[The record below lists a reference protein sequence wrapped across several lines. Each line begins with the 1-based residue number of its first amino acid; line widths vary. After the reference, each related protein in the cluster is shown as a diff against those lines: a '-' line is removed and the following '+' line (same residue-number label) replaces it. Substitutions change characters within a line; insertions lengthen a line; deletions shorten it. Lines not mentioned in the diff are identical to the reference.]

1 MNVNIFRKSSQG
13 LNLTPAERSFL
24 RLLEGLLAAALVAA
38 LPVVA
43 DALSHGAVNWSDVG
57 RAALAAAATAVLL
70 ALIKWAKAQGD
81 APLTPSLANVAPST
95 PLIPPASLAPV
106 SAPDASRPDPFAPL
120 VLPDVPDATPTPAP
134 SADAPATPASA

>member
-1 MNVNIFRKSSQG
+1 MNIFRKSSQG

-57 RAALAAAATAVLL
+57 RAALAAGATAVLL
-70 ALIKWAKAQGD
+70 ALLKWAKAQGD
-81 APLTPSLANVAPST
+81 APLPQQQEANVA
-95 PLIPPASLAPV
+95 ALAPV
-106 SAPDASRPDPFAPL
+106 ATAVDPFAPL
-120 VLPDVPDATPTPAP
+120 SLPSVPPVPDGGAP
-134 SADAPATPASA
+134 SDEPPSPPEPPADPTAAAPAA